1 MPVLVRRLWRLGC
14 APLLCLILLSQISA
28 PGIANATPAEELEQA
43 RESFLSGDYESAVGR
58 FSALLY
64 PKSRLAEASTIA
76 QAHLLLGVCYFE
88 IKQLKSAETEF
99 EEALF
104 LDSLLRLDA
113 NIFSPEAIEFFNAKR
128 EAIEKAAI
136 AAAEREQL
144 TRKQQALD
152 RAIKNL
158 VVLEKQRYWVNFVP
172 FGAGQFQN
180 GQKRKG
186 FTFFA
191 AETLTG
197 GLSVGLWS
205 YQVIK
210 YGFRGKVPRDEV
222 STVNTLQV
230 VQIGSGVVFF
240 GLLAWGI
247 VDSLSNYEHAVTR
260 QAGPSLIKELE
271 DIYDI
276 KPTTSMQ
283 LVPLITN
290 DGGGMSAIWEF

>member
-1 MPVLVRRLWRLGC
+1 VLS
-14 APLLCLILLSQISA
+14 LISG

-43 RESFLSGDYESAVGR
+43 RESFLSGDYEGAVGR

-88 IKQLKSAETEF
+88 TKQLKSAETEF

-113 NIFSPEAIEFFNAKR
+113 NIFSAEVIEFFNAKR
-128 EAIEKAAI
+128 EELEKAAT

-197 GLSVGLWS
+197 GVSVGLWS

-260 QAGPSLIKELE
+260 QADPSLIKELE

-290 DGGGMSAIWEF
+290 DGGGMSAVWEF